1 MKGLGI
7 ILILIVLLLTGNS
20 TVFGQRINFSTWTG
34 SEEVTIRSI
43 GSVVSSLR
51 FNEKQRVLLANTP
64 AITIAKNDPQ
74 VAIFEII
81 APSEFDI
88 TIELQSP
95 SFLALDGDPSKGTIP
110 FSLQMSYSNQGLP
123 NEISALE
130 SSLDVPLG
138 FTSVTLPVNEIRTG
152 IPLPP
157 NPELTGANRPKSTVY
172 LYVYGTL
179 GPIGPVSAGDYLGE
193 VLINVYVAGGD

>member
-1 MKGLGI
+1 MKGLRI
-7 ILILIVLLLTGNS
+7 ILIFFVLLLTGNS

-34 SEEVTIRSI
+34 SEEVRITAV
-43 GSVVSSLR
+43 GASLNSLN
-51 FNEKQRVLLANTP
+51 FNDKQKVLLAGSP
-64 AITIAKNDPQ
+64 AVVIEKADTQ

-110 FSLQMSYSNQGLP
+110 FSLQMSYSNQGLA
-123 NEISALE
+123 NEISALG
-130 SSLDVPLG
+130 SSMDVPLG

-157 NPELTGANRPKSTVY
+157 NPEFNGANRPKSTVY
-172 LYVYGTL
+172 LFVYGTL
-179 GPIGPVSAGDYLGE
+179 GPIGQVSAGDYLGE